1 MSNKD
6 PFTACV
12 FNSTTIVVTDV
23 TEVTI
28 AAGALMQLTLYG
40 MINSLYAA
48 PTDTFT
54 FDVLTSDGSEIMH

>member
-1 MSNKD
+1 M
-6 PFTACV
+6 
-12 FNSTTIVVTDV
+12 FNSTTILVTDV